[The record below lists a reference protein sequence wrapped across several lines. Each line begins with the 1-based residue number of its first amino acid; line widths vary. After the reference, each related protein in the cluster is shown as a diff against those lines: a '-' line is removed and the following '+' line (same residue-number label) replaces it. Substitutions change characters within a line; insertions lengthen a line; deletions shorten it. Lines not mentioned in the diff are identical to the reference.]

1 MLLTQNNYHG
11 ACHCRCQRQLGRHRL
26 EVQDDRFCCCCGC
39 RMASDFHCQAL
50 QEGDGIRACSQA
62 DGITGFTDII
72 STPSALLHM
81 IIFFNRN
88 PAHLSGLEDAEAD
101 FFFFPLQ
108 VSAAGCKTCKGK
120 GAVECPGCKVHTPT
134 IMGMLPLIFL
144 STSLTLHKTEL
155 ADVMQG
161 TGKNKKNGNIFE
173 RWK

>member
-1 MLLTQNNYHG
+1 
-11 ACHCRCQRQLGRHRL
+11 
-26 EVQDDRFCCCCGC
+26 
-39 RMASDFHCQAL
+39 
-50 QEGDGIRACSQA
+50 
-62 DGITGFTDII
+62 
-72 STPSALLHM
+72 M